1 MPCFKFMY
9 QKLPGDPEKN
19 RENIKH
25 GNLLGRGIRNQQFA
39 NANQEHQPL
48 HEDTGE
54 RNFI

>member
-1 MPCFKFMY
+1 MPCFKFTY

-25 GNLLGRGIRNQQFA
+25 GNLLCRGVRNQQLSK
-39 NANQEHQPL
+39 ANQEHQPL
-48 HEDTGE
+48 HQYIGE